1 MLKTKVYFYKGKF
14 SDFQNLM
21 ESEGYSTESLE
32 DSGIDGLCFDFGG
45 IQAIWI
51 SQNASSEVKAHECLH
66 AVLNICSNRGLDRND
81 DELLCYMLEHLFVS
95 L

>member
-1 MLKTKVYFYKGKF
+1 MDKQLSTSSQKTSITKKLTIVELKMLKTKVYFYKGKF

-45 IQAIWI
+45 IQAI
-51 SQNASSEVKAHECLH
+51 
-66 AVLNICSNRGLDRND
+66 
-81 DELLCYMLEHLFVS
+81 
-95 L
+95 